1 LPGCRIVILTHQQQ
15 GLPAGNA
22 LGRLAFGVW
31 QPAGHTILV
40 QQGLKNPPEADI
52 AILHVDLSVV
62 PEPYLELGR
71 RYPRCLNLG
80 TTDIR
85 KRRVSHDL
93 LSENDDYDGPVLVK
107 TDLNHRG
114 LPERDLALALGG
126 LQARLWEAACRWLPK
141 AWTGRLPTDEE
152 SYPMF
157 ERRSQVPR
165 WVWRRPELVVE
176 RFFVEKHGELYALN
190 QWHFLG
196 SGSIGITVLA
206 PHPIVKFRQQ
216 VARFPF
222 HDDIPPEI
230 RRRREE
236 LGFDYAKFDYLVT
249 EQGPKLLDANRTP
262 WMEMPV
268 EEPRM
273 ATMARGLKAFLD

>member
-1 LPGCRIVILTHQQQ
+1 LKARRIVILTHQQQ

-22 LGRLAFGVW
+22 LGRLAFGAW

-40 QQGLKNPPEADI
+40 QQGLKNPPEADL
-52 AILHVDLSVV
+52 AFLHVDLSVV
-62 PEPYLELGR
+62 PEPYLELAR
-71 RYPRCLNLG
+71 RYPRCVNIG

-85 KRRVSHDL
+85 KRRVSRDL
-93 LSENDDYDGPVLVK
+93 LSEADDYDGPVIVK

-126 LQARLWEAACRWLPK
+126 WRARLREKAGRWLPK
-141 AWTGRLPTDEE
+141 AWTGRLPSGED
-152 SYPMF
+152 SYPVF
-157 ERRSQVPR
+157 ERRSQLPR

-176 RFFVEKHGELYALN
+176 RFFVERHGELFALN

-206 PHPIVKFRQQ
+206 PHPVVKFRDQ
-216 VARFPF
+216 VARLPF
-222 HDDIPPEI
+222 HDAIPPEI

-249 EQGPKLLDANRTP
+249 ADGPKLLDANRTP

-273 ATMARGLKAFLD
+273 ATMARGLSAFLD

>member
-1 LPGCRIVILTHQQQ
+1 MARIVILTHQHQ
-15 GLPAGNA
+15 GLNPGHA
-22 LGRLAFGVW
+22 LGRLAFGAW
-31 QPAGHTILV
+31 QAAGHRVLV

-71 RYPRCLNLG
+71 RYPRCLNVG
-80 TTDIR
+80 VADIR
-85 KRRVSHDL
+85 KRRISRDL
-93 LSENDDYDGPVLVK
+93 LGEDDDYDGPVLVK

-114 LPERDLALALGG
+114 LPERALALALGG
-126 LQARLWEAACRWLPK
+126 LRARLWEAACRWLPK
-141 AWTGRLPTDEE
+141 AWTGRLPTDADD
-152 SYPMF
+152 YPLF

-176 RFFVEKHGELYALN
+176 RFFVEKHGDFYALN

-196 SGSIGITVLA
+196 SGSLAITVLA

-216 VARFPF
+216 VARYPF
-222 HDDIPPEI
+222 HDDVPPEI

-249 EQGPKLLDANRTP
+249 DQGPRLLDANRTP
-262 WMEMPV
+262 WMEMPA

-273 ATMARGLKAFLD
+273 AAMARGLAAFLD

>member
-1 LPGCRIVILTHQQQ
+1 MARIVILTHQQQ
-15 GLPAGNA
+15 GLPAGHA
-22 LGRLAFGVW
+22 LGRLAFGAW

-40 QQGLKNPPEADI
+40 QQGLRNAPEADL
-52 AILHVDLSVV
+52 AILHVNLSVV
-62 PEPYLELGR
+62 PEPYLELSR
-71 RYPRCLNLG
+71 RYPRCLNIRVK
-80 TTDIR
+80 DIR
-85 KRRVSHDL
+85 KRRVSQDL
-93 LSENDDYDGPVLVK
+93 LAEDDDYDGPVVVK
-107 TDLNHRG
+107 TDLNHYG
-114 LPERDLALALGG
+114 LPERDLARSTGG
-126 LQARLWEAACRWLPK
+126 MKARLWQAAGRWLPR
-141 AWTGRLPTDEE
+141 AWTGALPTDGDT
-152 SYPMF
+152 YPLF

-176 RFFVEKHGELYALN
+176 RFFTERHGELYAAN

-196 SGSIGITVLA
+196 SGSLVVTFLGPTPFVR
-206 PHPIVKFRQQ
+206 FRQQ
-216 VARFPF
+216 VARLPF
-222 HDDIPPEI
+222 HNDIPPEI

-273 ATMARGLKAFLD
+273 AAMARGLEAFLH

>member
-1 LPGCRIVILTHQQQ
+1 
-15 GLPAGNA
+15 
-22 LGRLAFGVW
+22 
-31 QPAGHTILV
+31 
-40 QQGLKNPPEADI
+40 
-52 AILHVDLSVV
+52 
-62 PEPYLELGR
+62 
-71 RYPRCLNLG
+71 
-80 TTDIR
+80 
-85 KRRVSHDL
+85 
-93 LSENDDYDGPVLVK
+93 VLVK

-126 LQARLWEAACRWLPK
+126 LQARLREVACRWLPK
-141 AWTGRLPTDEE
+141 AWTGRLPTEE
-152 SYPMF
+152 DGYPMF

-273 ATMARGLKAFLD
+273 AAMARGLQAFLD

>member
-1 LPGCRIVILTHQQQ
+1 LARIAILTHQHQ

-22 LGRLAFGVW
+22 LGRLAFGAW
-31 QPAGHTILV
+31 EPAGHRILV
-40 QQGLKNPPEADI
+40 QQGLKNPPPADL

-71 RYPRCLNLG
+71 RYPRCLNIK

-85 KRRVSHDL
+85 KRRVSRDL
-93 LSENDDYDGPVLVK
+93 LREDDDYDGPVLVK

-114 LPERDLALALGG
+114 LPERNLALATGG
-126 LQARLWEAACRWLPK
+126 LRARLREAARRWLPK
-141 AWTGRLPTDEE
+141 AWTGSLPTDED

-157 ERRSQVPR
+157 ERRSLVPR
-165 WVWRRPELVVE
+165 WVWRTPGLVVE
-176 RFFVEKHGELYALN
+176 RFFVERHGALYALN

-196 SGSIGITVLA
+196 SGSLAVSILA

-222 HDDIPPEI
+222 HDEVPAEI

-236 LGFDYAKFDYLVT
+236 LGFDYGKFDYLVT

-273 ATMARGLKAFLD
+273 AAMARGLAAYLD